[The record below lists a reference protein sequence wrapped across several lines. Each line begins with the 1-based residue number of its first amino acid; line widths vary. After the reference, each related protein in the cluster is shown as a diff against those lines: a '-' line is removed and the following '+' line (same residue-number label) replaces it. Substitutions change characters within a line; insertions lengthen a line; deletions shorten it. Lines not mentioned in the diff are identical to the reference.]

1 MEHFGH
7 LRHAALSDVG
17 RKRRNNEDSFGEFCP
32 IGVFCVADGM
42 GGGDDG
48 EVASAAVVR
57 SVEMFASRNPLP
69 KGKTFAADGMIAGL
83 KSAVT
88 GASKWIFE
96 RATERELKGCGSTFV
111 GVCFDAANPS
121 KARALHAGDSRL
133 YRIRGKSI
141 KQITKDHS
149 AAEMIGARDD
159 EEVNP
164 MFRGMILRAVGAQ
177 PSVELEVTP
186 FDVKEG
192 DMVLMCSDGLY
203 RMVPE
208 KKIVSIAKAAASVK
222 DAVSSLVAAANEA
235 GGIDNVTAVLVEVGR
250 LPPPLPSV
258 DMAITSGDSA
268 LSGVEAEDCDT
279 RDTNSKSAA
288 TFYVEAKTSATTHCT
303 FGCTEASTRSTMTIP
318 EENDSNPAVVEDDP
332 VPKVVAGPSSWKV
345 VVRAFLDRNRRLV
358 AYAVVALVA
367 VCFMSFVAARIAH
380 SRRLEREIAA
390 KQAAKEK
397 EEARLAVE
405 RAEARIRAEAEAK
418 RKAEEAK
425 EKEAALA
432 KAKLSN
438 EVAGRCYELM
448 REMPIENRQN
458 RLDEAA
464 YLVLQNADAGVF
476 SAEGAKALMDS
487 IKKRR
492 EWIVGIVSNSMKTVI
507 SVDGRTIG
515 PGKSELFRFEN
526 GLPPNWVCTVPGYD
540 DVSLSPEFDGRIV
553 VIDEKV
559 MVPSAVAMQLPK
571 LEDGVSCFFDGEVVT
586 QSLKLRPGQ
595 RVCRYTRQGY
605 EDQNISFAVLF
616 NKDGALP
623 PPQSWRAKPVRATV
637 PLLGEGIVCRV
648 DGKIVTGVVQLMP
661 GEHNCVYERQDYKPQ
676 SKTFS
681 VVVGVD
687 VDLPPPGKWEQDK
700 VPESPVDVQKSEGN
714 RMNEAQLLKALDD
727 LARACAD
734 NSVKAFVQG
743 NLQGKEKDLASR
755 IAESLDAV
763 SRDGSSPLNTR
774 RENARKLVESVRAA
788 VGNYWMEE
796 AELFLEDC
804 NVTVQR
810 PQAKQ
815 KKEERRN
822 DLNRFIETAKR
833 LVEPS
838 ADDEV
843 AACDL
848 CCRLI
853 KIIPRCLGSN

>member
-17 RKRRNNEDSFGEFCP
+17 RKRRNNEDSFGEFCS

-57 SVEMFASRNPLP
+57 SVEMFANRNPLP
-69 KGKTFAADGMIAGL
+69 NGRTFAADGIIAGL
-83 KSAVT
+83 KSAVA

-164 MFRGMILRAVGAQ
+164 MFRGMILRAVGTQ

-208 KKIVSIAKAAASVK
+208 KKIVAIAKAAASVK
-222 DAVSSLVAAANEA
+222 DAVSSLVAAANKA

-258 DMAITSGDSA
+258 DMVVPSADSA
-268 LSGVEAEDCDT
+268 LSEVEKEDSDT

-318 EENDSNPAVVEDDP
+318 EENDSNPAVVEEEP
-332 VPKVVAGPSSWKV
+332 SPRVVAGPSSWKDA
-345 VVRAFLDRNRRLV
+345 VRGFLGRNRRLV

-380 SRRLEREIAA
+380 GRRLEREA
-390 KQAAKEK
+390 KQVAIEK
-397 EEARLAVE
+397 ARLAVE
-405 RAEARIRAEAEAK
+405 RAEAEIRAKEEEK
-418 RKAEEAK
+418 RKAEEDKANNASK
-425 EKEAALA
+425 E
-432 KAKLSN
+432 KAKLSKA
-438 EVAGRCYELM
+438 VADQCFELM
-448 REMPIENRQN
+448 REMPIENRQK
-458 RLDEAA
+458 RLDEAV
-464 YLVLQNADAGVF
+464 YLVSENAAAGVF
-476 SAEGAKALMDS
+476 SEEGAKALMAS
-487 IKKRR
+487 IEKRR
-492 EWIVGIVSNSMKTVI
+492 RWIVGIVSNSTKVVI
-507 SVDGRTIG
+507 AVAGRNVDS
-515 PGKSELFRFEN
+515 GKSELFRFESA
-526 GLPPNWVCTVPGYD
+526 LPSNWVCTSAGYD
-540 DVSLSPEFDGRIV
+540 DVSLSPDFEGRMV

-559 MVPSAVAMQLPK
+559 MVPRAVAMQLPK

-595 RVCRYTRQGY
+595 HVCRYTRQGY
-605 EDQNISFAVLF
+605 EDQNISFPALF
-616 NKDGALP
+616 NKDGTLP
-623 PPQSWRAKPVRATV
+623 QPQSWRAKPVRATV

-700 VPESPVDVQKSEGN
+700 VPESPVDVQKSEGD
-714 RMNEAQLLKALDD
+714 RMNEARLVKALDD
-727 LARACAD
+727 LASTCAD
-734 NSVKAFVQG
+734 NSFKAFVQG

-822 DLNRFIETAKR
+822 DLNRFIETAR
-833 LVEPS
+833 RFVEPS